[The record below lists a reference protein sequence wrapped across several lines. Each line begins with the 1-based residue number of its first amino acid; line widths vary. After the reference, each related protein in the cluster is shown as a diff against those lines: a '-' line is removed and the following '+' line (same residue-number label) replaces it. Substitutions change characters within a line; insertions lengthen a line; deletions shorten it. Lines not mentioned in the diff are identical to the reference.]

1 MITTWRTTPLITE
14 KGGITPLYSK
24 IRSSKR
30 MQKWRRDVFIR
41 DGFKD
46 WFSGCGGDLESHHI
60 ISFTYL
66 LRKYNIKTLKEA
78 EKCEEL
84 WDINNGVTMLKKSH
98 KAYHNMWGKDNGYLR
113 K

>member
-1 MITTWRTTPLITE
+1 MNHKLKFYI
-14 KGGITPLYSK
+14 
-24 IRSSKR
+24 
-30 MQKWRRDVFIR
+30 DAF
-41 DGFKD
+41 
-46 WFSGCGGDLESHHI
+46 LEVARFYLNSM
-60 ISFTYL
+60 ISFQAT
-66 LRKYNIKTLKEA
+66 A